1 MWLLLAATVA
11 LAAAQWFAAGAGSRE
26 QAADAARVQLA
37 EAQRL
42 HAERIARMAALSQRE
57 SAEDA
62 LAQSLQRS
70 RDEASLLD
78 AQLAATPAA
87 HAWRERHDTLW
98 SLTEALLAGLRS
110 GDYTQLGPLIA
121 EVQREA
127 DATLA
132 AASALRDELAAG
144 AAARRDERARQL
156 QHVALLSVALL
167 LFLGLAVAEP
177 AARFVRRQHLRL
189 AAQAGELERLVL
201 AAERTHNVVLVT
213 DAERRTVWANDAFT
227 RLSGYTLAEA
237 IGRTPDELLHGERT
251 DAATAAR
258 LRGALD
264 AGHGVRVELLHR
276 AKDGREYWVDLDVQ
290 PLVDDAGRPSGFV
303 HVETDITERVEERLK
318 RAALLAALPV
328 GVVLK
333 DAAGTVVDCNPA
345 AEQVLRL
352 PRPQLLGHGVTDR
365 RWRTVRE
372 DLSDYPLADQPS
384 SRALASGEPVRG
396 EVMGVLTPDGELR
409 WLLVNSEPMRDAA
422 GRVAGAVACFVDV
435 TEQRARERLLALTVE
450 GSGVGVWQWN
460 VADGTASGNERLWRM
475 LGYERAPADATA
487 RAWET
492 LVHPEDRAGWRAA
505 LRAHLADPTVP
516 YRCVLRL
523 QRADGGWASVISSG
537 SVIERRADGR
547 PVRMAGTHVDMTE
560 QLALHA
566 QLRDSA
572 RTDALTRLPNR
583 SVVFERVELAL
594 RRWQQPPHRH
604 FAVLFMDF
612 DRFKQVNDTYGHTAG
627 DQLLRQIA
635 QRLQGALRGADL
647 LGRAGA
653 AAGTAARIGG
663 DEFVVL
669 LEDLRAPDDALRVAE
684 RLVEVLAKPYAVGA
698 RMLHSGASIGVVTC
712 ERAGP
717 DAETVLRD
725 ADTAMY
731 EAKRAGRGR
740 WVLFDPSMHERLE
753 RQMALEHELRRALAA
768 DELSVAY
775 QPVVDLRSGR
785 TVGLEALVRWRHPTR
800 GAISPAEFIP
810 VAEECGLI
818 DAVGSFVLRTACR
831 RFAAWREAL
840 GAAAPQRLAVN
851 LSRAQLK
858 APGLVAEVGRVL
870 AASALP
876 APCLQLEVTES
887 LAAQDEGV
895 QATLRELKALGVRL
909 ALDDFGTGY
918 SSLACLH
925 LLPVDTVKID
935 RSFVSR
941 IEGSEHHR
949 TLIEATIRVARSL
962 AMETVAEGIET
973 ASQSLQ
979 LYALECDKGQ
989 GYLFSPPLPETEVE
1003 PFLRHRMADAL
1014 AA

>member
-1 MWLLLAATVA
+1 MPSRAHDAPWARQAGGASPHWRVRAAMWLLLAATAA
-11 LAAAQWFAAGAGSRE
+11 LAAVQWFAAGAGSRE
-26 QAADAARVQLA
+26 QAADAEQVRLV

-42 HAERIARMAALSQRE
+42 RAERIARMAALSHRE

-62 LAQSLQRS
+62 LAQALQRS
-70 RDEASLLD
+70 RDEAAQLD
-78 AQLAATPAA
+78 AHLAPMPAV
-87 HAWRERHDTLW
+87 HAWREHRDAMW
-98 SLTEALLAGLRS
+98 SLCETLLAGLRA
-110 GDYTQLGPLIA
+110 GDVAQLGPLIA

-127 DATLA
+127 DATQA
-132 AASALRDELAAG
+132 AARALRDELAVAAAARRDELAVA

-156 QHVALLSVALL
+156 QHVALLSLALL

-189 AAQAGELERLVL
+189 AAQAGELERLAL
-201 AAERTHNVVLVT
+201 AAERTHNAVLVT
-213 DAERRTVWANDAFT
+213 DAERRIVWANDAFS

-237 IGRTPDELLHGERT
+237 IGRTPGELLHGERT
-251 DAATAAR
+251 DAATVAR
-258 LRGALD
+258 LREALD
-264 AGHGVRVELLHR
+264 AGRGVRVELLHR
-276 AKDGREYWVDLDVQ
+276 TKDGREYWVDLDVQ

-303 HVETDITERVEERLK
+303 HVETDITGLVEERLK
-318 RAALLAALPV
+318 MAALLAALPV

-333 DAAGTVVDCNPA
+333 DATGTVVDCNPA

-352 PRPQLLGHGVTDR
+352 PRPQLLGHGSSDR

-384 SRALASGEPVRG
+384 SRTLASGEPVRG

-422 GRVAGAVACFVDV
+422 GSVAGAVACF
-435 TEQRARERLLALTVE
+435 
-450 GSGVGVWQWN
+450 
-460 VADGTASGNERLWRM
+460 
-475 LGYERAPADATA
+475 
-487 RAWET
+487 
-492 LVHPEDRAGWRAA
+492 
-505 LRAHLADPTVP
+505 
-516 YRCVLRL
+516 
-523 QRADGGWASVISSG
+523 
-537 SVIERRADGR
+537 
-547 PVRMAGTHVDMTE
+547 VDMTE

-583 SVVFERVELAL
+583 SVVFERVEVAL

-635 QRLQGALRGADL
+635 QRLQGALRSADL
-647 LGRAGA
+647 LGRARA
-653 AAGTAARIGG
+653 ATGTAARIGG

-669 LEDLRAPDDALRVAE
+669 LEDLHAPDDALRVAE

-712 ERAGP
+712 DRAGP

-753 RQMALEHELRRALAA
+753 RQMALEHELRRALAG

-775 QPVVDLRSGR
+775 QPVVDLHSGR
-785 TVGLEALVRWRHPTR
+785 TAGLEALVRWRHPTR

-818 DAVGSFVLRTACR
+818 DAVGSFVLRTACH
-831 RFAAWREAL
+831 RFAIWRDTL
-840 GAAAPQRLAVN
+840 GEAAPQRLAVN

-858 APGLVAEVGRVL
+858 APGLVAEVRQVL